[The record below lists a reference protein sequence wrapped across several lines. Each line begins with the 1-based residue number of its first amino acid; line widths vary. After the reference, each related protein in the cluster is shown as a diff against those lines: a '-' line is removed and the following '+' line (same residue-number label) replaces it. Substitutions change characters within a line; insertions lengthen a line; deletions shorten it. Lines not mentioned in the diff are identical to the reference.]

1 MLSTKRKKEKLMVM
15 KNALLK
21 AAVAFLFAVA
31 ISLSL
36 FPSKAWAGDF
46 SKSCYN
52 SEVKDSVLYSNCR
65 RINGSYNNTKIDLNP
80 FIENVDGVLK
90 WQPRNF
96 IQTCRNT
103 ALSGSS
109 VMVAQCKKRNQVWN
123 DTSID
128 LDDRIANIDGNLQYQ
143 SSTAPGEN
151 SQVSVPVYP
160 VVLAK
165 YTFDRDIPSEKEYP
179 NDSVQEY
186 WKTSNLVD
194 NATGTGAMGKSN
206 LDSFNSTLRAV
217 SDGQYLALSS
227 NREGDAGRPTGD
239 IGESTWFTFSIDLM
253 GEFDFSGQ
261 EATVDTYAFSGLGGT
276 TSTNWT
282 LYYSVDGGSSFTS
295 LGTKEGQTANANSGL
310 VGPQTISWDLTPIA
324 VQSGKIDFLLDPVS
338 TGATNGVI
346 NQRSTGF
353 DNLIVKAL
361 PQL

>member
-1 MLSTKRKKEKLMVM
+1 M
-15 KNALLK
+15 KNGLLK
-21 AAVAFLFAVA
+21 AALTFLLAVA
-31 ISLSL
+31 MSFSM
-36 FPSKAWAGDF
+36 FASEAWATGDF
-46 SKSCYN
+46 SKSCCN
-52 SEVKDSVLYSNCR
+52 SEVKGSVLYSTCR
-65 RINGSYNNTKIDLNP
+65 QLDGRYSKTNINLNP
-80 FIENVDGVLK
+80 IIENVDGVLK

-103 ALSGSS
+103 KLSDPSK
-109 VMVAQCKKRNQVWN
+109 MTAECRKRNRAWN
-123 DTSID
+123 QTSIN
-128 LDDRIANIDGNLQYQ
+128 LDEYIANIDGNLQFDD
-143 SSTAPGEN
+143 STTPAEGK
-151 SQVSVPVYP
+151 VPASACP
-160 VVLAK
+160 ADLGSPKTLAK
-165 YTFDRDIPSEKEYP
+165 YTFEQAPPSEKEYP

-295 LGTKEGQTANANSGL
+295 LGTKEGQTANADSGL